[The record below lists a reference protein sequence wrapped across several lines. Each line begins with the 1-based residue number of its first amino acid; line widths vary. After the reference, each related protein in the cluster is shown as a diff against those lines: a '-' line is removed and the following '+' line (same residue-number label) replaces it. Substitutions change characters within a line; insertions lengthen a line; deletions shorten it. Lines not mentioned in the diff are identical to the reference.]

1 MALATTESV
10 AALLGLETLESQQ
23 ERLASALLGL
33 AESRLVARLPGLL
46 TRADTDPAYADLVVG
61 VEAEAVAR
69 VLRNPEGFRS
79 EGVGPWNYTIDTRA
93 AAGFLTILDDEWADL
108 GWQRAAGAFTI
119 EPYLPAPTL
128 PPGMGLRSALDGW
141 S

>member
-46 TRADTDPAYADLVVG
+46 DRADTDPGYATLIIG

-108 GWQRAAGAFTI
+108 GWVRSGGAFTI
-119 EPYLPAPTL
+119 VPSLPAPTL
-128 PPGMGLRSALDGW
+128 PPGLGYSSSLVGW
-141 S
+141 E